1 MLSTIPRQRVKD
13 LSKKKL
19 KDPKELTIEELC
31 DIVTSIWKEEGV
43 IMTPRSNIGNIC
55 NAPGILYGLILKCL

>member
-1 MLSTIPRQRVKD
+1 MLSTIPWQRVKD

-43 IMTPRSNIGNIC
+43 IMTPRFNIGNIGIV
-55 NAPGILYGLILKCL
+55 PEILYGLG